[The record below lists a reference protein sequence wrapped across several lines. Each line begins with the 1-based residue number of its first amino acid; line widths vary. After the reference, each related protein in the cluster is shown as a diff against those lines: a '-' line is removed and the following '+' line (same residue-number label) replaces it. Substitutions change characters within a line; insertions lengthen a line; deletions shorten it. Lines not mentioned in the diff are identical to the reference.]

1 MALTNE
7 DLQAIAQLMDSK
19 LKPLSDDIQSIKT
32 DVTGIKLVLENE
44 ICVNIQRVAESLVLS
59 EIYRKL

>member
-44 ICVNIQRVAESLVLS
+44 ICVNIQRVAESLDLS